1 MPDTA
6 GTPARHIRAVAL
18 AVFLVSWGTNV
29 STPFLIRYQERLDLG
44 DSATMLIFTVYVVGI
59 IGTLPVA
66 GPVSDRFGRRA
77 VVIPF
82 TMLSAVSSLVLV
94 LGRDDF
100 AFLLLGRF
108 LLGVVS
114 GAVLGVSAAW
124 LQELLGPTGAQRAAV
139 MSTLITFG
147 GFGIGPPISALF
159 DSLLPHPLVLP
170 FVLHAAA
177 TIAVLPAL
185 LAVPETTDPTARP
198 SRVVIDLGVPEAARP
213 LFWRIVVPAALWV
226 FAFPSTSFALFP
238 VILSD
243 AIPDAEVWVAAISGV
258 VTAWAGMLARP
269 LLTLVRPR
277 VALIVGM
284 SMGGTGYL
292 LGTIAF
298 ATDVWP
304 LLMPAAALLG
314 CAAGTITAGALGV
327 LAAIADPTT
336 RGALNSTF
344 YLLAYP
350 SMAMPIAIT
359 GLGALIGLTAAL
371 VVATVTVAVVVV
383 SQVVVHR
390 RSGHLLGG

>member
-1 MPDTA
+1 MPDA
-6 GTPARHIRAVAL
+6 HPRHIRAVAL
-18 AVFLVSWGTNV
+18 AVFLVSWGTNT

-44 DSATMLIFTVYVVGI
+44 DSATMAIFTVYVVGI
-59 IGTLPVA
+59 IGTLPLA

-82 TMLSAVSSLVLV
+82 TALSALASLVLV
-94 LGRDDF
+94 FGRDEF

-124 LQELLGPTGAQRAAV
+124 LQELMGRGNEERAAV
-139 MSTLITFG
+139 WSTLITFG
-147 GFGIGPPISALF
+147 GFGFGPPISALF
-159 DSLLPHPLVLP
+159 DSLLPNPLVLP
-170 FVLHAAA
+170 FVLHAVV
-177 TIAVLPAL
+177 TLAVLPTL
-185 LAVPETTDPTARP
+185 IAVPETTDPSTRP
-198 SRVVIDLGVPEAARP
+198 SRVAVDLGVPAPARP
-213 LFWRIVVPAALWV
+213 LFWRIVVPAAVWV

-238 VILSD
+238 VILGD

-258 VTAWAGMLARP
+258 VTAWAGLLARP
-269 LLTLVRPR
+269 ILTVIRPR
-277 VALIVGM
+277 QALIAGM
-284 SMGGTGYL
+284 TMGGTGYL

-298 ATDVWP
+298 ATDAWP
-304 LLMPAAALLG
+304 LLMPAAAFLG

-327 LAAIADPTT
+327 LATIADPTT

-359 GLGALIGLTAAL
+359 GLGAGIGLTAAL
-371 VVATVTVAVVVV
+371 IVATVTVAVVIA

-390 RSGHLLGG
+390 QAAHLVLR

>member
-1 MPDTA
+1 MA
-6 GTPARHIRAVAL
+6 A
-18 AVFLVSWGTNV
+18 AVFLVSWGTNT

-44 DSATMLIFTVYVVGI
+44 DSATMAIFTVYVVGI
-59 IGTLPVA
+59 IGTLPLA

-82 TMLSAVSSLVLV
+82 TVVSALSSLVLV
-94 LGRDDF
+94 LGRDEF
-100 AFLLLGRF
+100 LFLLLGRF

-124 LQELLGPTGAQRAAV
+124 LQELMGPGREERAAV
-139 MSTLITFG
+139 LSTLITFG
-147 GFGIGPPISALF
+147 GFGFGPPISAAF

-170 FVLHAAA
+170 FVVHAVA
-177 TIAVLPAL
+177 TVAVLPTL
-185 LAVPETTDPTARP
+185 IAVPETTDPSTRPAR
-198 SRVVIDLGVPEAARP
+198 VTVDLGVPAAARP
-213 LFWRIVVPAALWV
+213 LFWRIVVPAAVWV

-258 VTAWAGMLARP
+258 VTAWAGLLARP
-269 LLTLVRPR
+269 ILTVIRPR
-277 VALIVGM
+277 VALVAGM
-284 SMGGTGYL
+284 AMGATGYL

-298 ATDVWP
+298 ATDAWP
-304 LLMPAAALLG
+304 LLMPAAAFLG

-327 LAAIADPTT
+327 LASIADPMS

-359 GLGALIGLTAAL
+359 GLGAGIGLTAAL
-371 VVATVTVAVVVV
+371 IVATGTVTAVIV
-383 SQVVVHR
+383 SQVTVHR
-390 RSGHLLGG
+390 NAGSLAPG

>member
-213 LFWRIVVPAALWV
+213 LFWRIVVPGIPIVRSTNSCLPSRNTSNICPP
-226 FAFPSTSFALFP
+226 FPST
-238 VILSD
+238 
-243 AIPDAEVWVAAISGV
+243 
-258 VTAWAGMLARP
+258 
-269 LLTLVRPR
+269 
-277 VALIVGM
+277 
-284 SMGGTGYL
+284 
-292 LGTIAF
+292 
-298 ATDVWP
+298 
-304 LLMPAAALLG
+304 
-314 CAAGTITAGALGV
+314 
-327 LAAIADPTT
+327 
-336 RGALNSTF
+336 NSRSSSK
-344 YLLAYP
+344 LYP
-350 SMAMPIAIT
+350 STMPFFKK
-359 GLGALIGLTAAL
+359 
-371 VVATVTVAVVVV
+371 
-383 SQVVVHR
+383 
-390 RSGHLLGG
+390 

>member
-1 MPDTA
+1 M
-6 GTPARHIRAVAL
+6 AL
-18 AVFLVSWGTNV
+18 AVFLVSWGTNT

-44 DSATMLIFTVYVVGI
+44 DSATMAIFTVYVVGI
-59 IGTLPVA
+59 IGTLPLA

-82 TMLSAVSSLVLV
+82 TALSALASLVLI
-94 LGRDDF
+94 LGRDEF
-100 AFLLLGRF
+100 AFLLIGRF

-124 LQELLGPTGAQRAAV
+124 LQELMGRGNEQRAAV
-139 MSTLITFG
+139 WSTLITFG
-147 GFGIGPPISALF
+147 GFGFGPPISALF

-177 TIAVLPAL
+177 TVVVLPSL
-185 LAVPETTDPTARP
+185 MAVPETTDPATRPAR
-198 SRVVIDLGVPEAARP
+198 VTVDLGVPAAARP
-213 LFWRIVVPAALWV
+213 LFWRIVVPAAVWV

-238 VILSD
+238 VILGD
-243 AIPDAEVWVAAISGV
+243 AIPDAEVWVAAVSGM
-258 VTAWAGMLARP
+258 VTAWAGLLARP
-269 LLTLVRPR
+269 ILTIIRPQ
-277 VALIVGM
+277 VALIAGM

-298 ATDVWP
+298 ATDAWP
-304 LLMPAAALLG
+304 LLMPAAAFLG

-327 LAAIADPTT
+327 LASIADPTT

-359 GLGALIGLTAAL
+359 GLGAGIGLTAAL
-371 VVATVTVAVVVV
+371 IVATCTVAVVVT

-390 RSGHLLGG
+390 RAADLVHR

>member
-1 MPDTA
+1 M
-6 GTPARHIRAVAL
+6 
-18 AVFLVSWGTNV
+18 FLVSWGTNV

-59 IGTLPVA
+59 IGTLPLA

-82 TMLSAVSSLVLV
+82 TLVSALSSLVLV
-94 LGRDDF
+94 LGRDEF

-124 LQELLGPTGAQRAAV
+124 LQELLGPGGAQRAAV

-147 GFGIGPPISALF
+147 GFGVGPPISALF

-170 FVLHAAA
+170 FVLHAVA
-177 TIAVLPAL
+177 TLAVLPAL
-185 LAVPETTDPTARP
+185 LSVPETTDPATRP
-198 SRVVIDLGVPEAARP
+198 SRVAIDLGVPPAARP
-213 LFWRIVVPAALWV
+213 LFWRIVVPAAVWV

-269 LLTLVRPR
+269 LLRLVRPR
-277 VALIVGM
+277 VALILGM

-327 LAAIADPTT
+327 LASIADPST

-359 GLGALIGLTAAL
+359 GLGSLVGLTAAL
-371 VVATVTVAVVVV
+371 VVATATVAVVVAI
-383 SQVVVHR
+383 QLVVHR
-390 RSGHLLGG
+390 RSEQLLVG

>member
-1 MPDTA
+1 
-6 GTPARHIRAVAL
+6 
-18 AVFLVSWGTNV
+18 
-29 STPFLIRYQERLDLG
+29 
-44 DSATMLIFTVYVVGI
+44 MLIFTVYVVGI
-59 IGTLPVA
+59 IGTLPLA
-66 GPVSDRFGRRA
+66 GPLSDRFGRRA

-82 TMLSAVSSLVLV
+82 TVLSALSSLVLV
-94 LGRDDF
+94 LGRDEF

-124 LQELLGPTGAQRAAV
+124 LQELLGPSGAQRAAV

-159 DSLLPHPLVLP
+159 DALLPNPLVLP
-170 FVLHAAA
+170 FVLHAVA
-177 TIAVLPAL
+177 TLVVLPAL
-185 LAVPETTDPTARP
+185 VAVPETTDPSTRP
-198 SRVVIDLGVPEAARP
+198 SRVVIDLGVPAAARP
-213 LFWRIVVPAALWV
+213 LFWRIVVPAAVWV

-269 LLTLVRPR
+269 LLNVVRPR
-277 VALIVGM
+277 VALILGM

-298 ATDVWP
+298 ATDAWP

-359 GLGALIGLTAAL
+359 GLGALVGLTTAL
-371 VVATVTVAVVVV
+371 VVATSAVVVVVV
-383 SQVVVHR
+383 SQLVVHR
-390 RSGHLLGG
+390 RFGHLLPG

>member
-1 MPDTA
+1 MA
-6 GTPARHIRAVAL
+6 A
-18 AVFLVSWGTNV
+18 AVFLVSWGTNT

-44 DSATMLIFTVYVVGI
+44 DSATMAIFTVYVVGI
-59 IGTLPVA
+59 IGTLPLA

-82 TMLSAVSSLVLV
+82 TVVSALSSLVLV
-94 LGRDDF
+94 LGRDEF
-100 AFLLLGRF
+100 LFLLLGRF

-124 LQELLGPTGAQRAAV
+124 LQELMGPGREERAAV
-139 MSTLITFG
+139 LSTLITFG
-147 GFGIGPPISALF
+147 GFGFGPPISAAF

-170 FVLHAAA
+170 FVVHAVA
-177 TIAVLPAL
+177 TVAVLPTL
-185 LAVPETTDPTARP
+185 IAVPETTDPSTRPAR
-198 SRVVIDLGVPEAARP
+198 VTVDLGVTAAARP
-213 LFWRIVVPAALWV
+213 LFWRIVVPAAVWV

-258 VTAWAGMLARP
+258 VTAWAGLLARP
-269 LLTLVRPR
+269 ILTVIRPR
-277 VALIVGM
+277 VALVAGM
-284 SMGGTGYL
+284 AMGATGYL

-298 ATDVWP
+298 ATDAWP
-304 LLMPAAALLG
+304 LLMPAAAFLG

-327 LAAIADPTT
+327 LASIADPMS

-359 GLGALIGLTAAL
+359 GLGAGIGLTAAL
-371 VVATVTVAVVVV
+371 IVATGTVTAVIV
-383 SQVVVHR
+383 SQVTVHR
-390 RSGHLLGG
+390 NAGSLAPG

>member
-59 IGTLPVA
+59 IGTLPLA

-82 TMLSAVSSLVLV
+82 TVVSALSSLVLV
-94 LGRDDF
+94 LGRDEF

-124 LQELLGPTGAQRAAV
+124 LQELLGPGGEQRAAV

-177 TIAVLPAL
+177 TIVVLPAL
-185 LAVPETTDPTARP
+185 LAVPETTDPATRP
-198 SRVVIDLGVPEAARP
+198 SRVVIDLGVPASAKP
-213 LFWRIVVPAALWV
+213 LFWRVVVPAALWV

-269 LLTLVRPR
+269 LLTVVRPR
-277 VALIVGM
+277 VALILGM

-350 SMAMPIAIT
+350 SMTMPLAIT
-359 GLGALIGLTAAL
+359 ALGSLIGLTAAL
-371 VVATVTVAVVVV
+371 VVATSAVAVMVT
-383 SQVVVHR
+383 SQLVVHR
-390 RSGHLLGG
+390 RMGDSLAG